1 MWILKNT
8 GILMDLYIRK
18 TDGKRCEK
26 CYDKVRGQ
34 SSDSRCPICYGT
46 TFVGGYEPAV
56 QLYVRQKPAAQQLD
70 ISNGG
75 YMINSNPGAWTISG
89 IHIHN
94 RDLLINPEGRIL
106 SVTNANITH
115 AAGYYFHQELQT
127 KEIDPL

>member
-70 ISNGG
+70 IDRKSVVKGKSVDLGG
-75 YMINSNPGAWTISG
+75 
-89 IHIHN
+89 
-94 RDLLINPEGRIL
+94 RRIIKKKA
-106 SVTNANITH
+106 TRPRRRPHTRPRPQTH
-115 AAGYYFHQELQT
+115 HCC
-127 KEIDPL
+127 